1 MNSTRRL
8 LQSGALLIFGFILGS
23 MLLAGAR
30 TQGARAQEE
39 PAAPP
44 PAPAAADAADLVHT
58 CTPLEISTFENRI
71 HVLCMES
78 AGSIRFFA
86 ASTANPANAAR
97 MLSTLTAAQLS
108 GRALFVT
115 YDPDDTS
122 GEAFGCHASD
132 CRRMSGVAVGQ

>member
-1 MNSTRRL
+1 MNSYRRL
-8 LQSGALLIFGFILGS
+8 LQSGALLILGLVLGS
-23 MLLAGAR
+23 LLLAGVR
-30 TQGARAQEE
+30 SQGALAQEE
-39 PAAPP
+39 PAAQP
-44 PAPAAADAADLVHT
+44 PAPAAADAAHLVHT
-58 CTPLEISTFENRI
+58 CTPLEISTFEDRV
-71 HVLCMES
+71 HVLCVES

-108 GRALFVT
+108 GRALLVT

-122 GEAFGCHASD
+122 GEDFGCHTSD